1 MCHET
6 TYTHSCTHKIK
17 TPRLLCSLASLPSIL
32 HSVIKAKVPLLFP
45 CPTCSARLGQPIT
58 YPYQPSVPP
67 IPVSVVP
74 PPPPPPPPTQFI
86 YQIPAQP
93 VQQIP
98 GPGSWGT
105 PLPIPSG
112 STTETRLEFRQGSW
126 RPVVHYRFP
135 ASSAIPLP
143 ITVPPVGVPPPA
155 PAPVLVGRPANLEP
169 NRGWSSVHGVDLG
182 PGPPGPQPSG
192 NVTFC
197 FPTWCLFSLCVRVL
211 CLGKY

>member
-17 TPRLLCSLASLPSIL
+17 TPRLLCSLASLPSML
-32 HSVIKAKVPLLFP
+32 HSAQKAKVPLLFP

-58 YPYQPSVPP
+58 YPYQVPAP
-67 IPVSVVP
+67 AT
-74 PPPPPPPPTQFI
+74 TQII
-86 YQIPAQP
+86 YQVPAQP

-105 PLPIPSG
+105 PLPIPNG
-112 STTETRLEFRQGSW
+112 STTETRLEYRQGAW

-135 ASSAIPLP
+135 ASSA
-143 ITVPPVGVPPPA
+143 VPPPVAVTPPATA
-155 PAPVLVGRPANLEP
+155 PATVNRPANLEP
-169 NRGWSSVHGVDLG
+169 NRGWSSVHGVDPG

-192 NVTFC
+192 NVT
-197 FPTWCLFSLCVRVL
+197 LSFSFMPGVCV
-211 CLGKY
+211 